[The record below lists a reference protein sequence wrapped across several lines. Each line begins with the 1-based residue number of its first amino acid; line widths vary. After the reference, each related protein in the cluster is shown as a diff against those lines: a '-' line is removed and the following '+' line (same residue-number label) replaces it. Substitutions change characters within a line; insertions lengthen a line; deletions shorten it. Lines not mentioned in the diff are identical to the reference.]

1 MGIARPCRL
10 PAGETAL
17 LPPSWHQELGPGG
30 EQAGQ
35 APGLPGEAGMATAQ
49 PGRGM
54 EQPRPG
60 STGAAVAREA
70 LEKPGATGGGR
81 QGWPHTEIS
90 CLALSTAWNFWHTEP
105 CEVPCQ
111 GKQAD

>member
-17 LPPSWHQELGPGG
+17 LPLSWHQELGPGG

-49 PGRGM
+49 PG
-54 EQPRPG
+54 PG
-60 STGAAVAREA
+60 HGAAEAGEHGGSCGTRQLWNNLEPRE
-70 LEKPGATGGGR
+70 EGGR
-81 QGWPHTEIS
+81 DGLTLKY
-90 CLALSTAWNFWHTEP
+90 LAWL
-105 CEVPCQ
+105 
-111 GKQAD
+111 